1 MKGHGRLDIKRV
13 IPVMRKEFLQIKRD
27 PRSLGIALLA
37 PVVLLILYGYA
48 VTFDIKNIIISVVD
62 YDNTAYSR
70 QYVSKF
76 EASGYFTLYEE
87 ARNDMKKSVQALRVN
102 KVRAILTVPKGF
114 SSDLKSN
121 KRISVQLICDGSEPN
136 TSTVAIGYASAVTM
150 MYSRGIILEK
160 VKIRGINPK
169 SIPAVTAEPRV
180 WYNPQMKS
188 VNFIVPGLIAILMM
202 LIAGTLTSL
211 TVVREKERGT
221 FEQLISTPVK
231 PLELMAGKLFPY
243 VIIGFVDVIIVA
255 VVGMLWFKVP
265 FRGDVIAFLLMSVMF
280 IFTAMGMG
288 MLISSVA
295 PNQTIAVIGT
305 VMATMLPSILLS
317 GFVFP
322 VSSMPGVIQVISY
335 IVPAKYF
342 LTALRSLFLKPD
354 VGFNVLYPEALLL
367 LFFGLFFVVMSA
379 KRFKKNL

>member
-1 MKGHGRLDIKRV
+1 MKGQGRLDIKRV

-48 VTFDIKNIIISVVD
+48 VTFDIKNINISVVD

-76 EASGYFTLYEE
+76 EASGYFTLYES
-87 ARNDMKKSVQALRVN
+87 AYNDMKKSVEALRIN
-102 KVRAILTVPKGF
+102 KVRAILSVPKGF

-121 KRISVQLICDGSEPN
+121 KKTSVQLICDGSEPN
-136 TSTVAIGYASAVTM
+136 TSTVAIGYVSAITM
-150 MYSRGIILEK
+150 IYSRGIILEK
-160 VKIRGINPK
+160 VKTRGVNPK
-169 SIPAVTAEPRV
+169 NIPAVMAEPRV

-265 FRGDVIAFLLMSVMF
+265 FRGDLIAFLLMSVMF

-295 PNQTIAVIGT
+295 PNQTVAVIGT

-322 VSSMPGVIQVISY
+322 VASMPKVIQVISY
-335 IVPAKYF
+335 VVPAKYF
-342 LTALRSLFLKPD
+342 LTALRSLFLKPG

-367 LFFGLFFVVMSA
+367 FVFGLFFVAASA
-379 KRFKKNL
+379 KRFRKYM

>member
-1 MKGHGRLDIKRV
+1 MKGQGRLDIKRV

-48 VTFDIKNIIISVVD
+48 VTFDIKNINISVVD

-70 QYVSKF
+70 QYVSKI
-76 EASGYFTLYEE
+76 EASGYFTLYEP
-87 ARNDMKKSVQALRVN
+87 ARNDMKKSVEALRIN
-102 KVRAILTVPKGF
+102 KVRAILSVPKGF
-114 SSDLKSN
+114 SSDLKNN
-121 KRISVQLICDGSEPN
+121 KKTSVQLICDGSEPN
-136 TSTVAIGYASAVTM
+136 TSTVAIGYVSAVTM

-160 VKIRGINPK
+160 VKMRGVNPK
-169 SIPAVTAEPRV
+169 NIPAVMAEPRV

-265 FRGDVIAFLLMSVMF
+265 FRGDIIAFLLMSVMF

-295 PNQTIAVIGT
+295 PNQTVAVIGT

-322 VSSMPGVIQVISY
+322 VASMPKIIQVISY
-335 IVPAKYF
+335 VVPAKYF
-342 LTALRSLFLKPD
+342 LTALRSLFLKPG

-367 LFFGLFFVVMSA
+367 LVFGLFFVAASA
-379 KRFKKNL
+379 KRFRKYM

>member
-1 MKGHGRLDIKRV
+1 VKGQGRLDIKRV

-48 VTFDIKNIIISVVD
+48 VTFDIKNINISAVD

-76 EASGYFTLYEE
+76 EASGYFTLHEP
-87 ARNDMKKSVQALRVN
+87 ARNDMKKSVEALRIN
-102 KVRAILTVPKGF
+102 KVRAILSVPKGF

-121 KRISVQLICDGSEPN
+121 KKTSVQLICDGSEPN
-136 TSTVAIGYASAVTM
+136 TSTVAIGYVSAITM
-150 MYSRGIILEK
+150 IYSRGIILEK
-160 VKIRGINPK
+160 VKMRGVNPK
-169 SIPAVTAEPRV
+169 NIPAVMAEPRV

-265 FRGDVIAFLLMSVMF
+265 FRGDLIAFLLMSVMF

-295 PNQTIAVIGT
+295 PNQTVAVIGT

-322 VSSMPGVIQVISY
+322 VASMPKIIQVISY
-335 IVPAKYF
+335 VVPAKYF
-342 LTALRSLFLKPD
+342 LTALRSLFLKPG

-367 LFFGLFFVVMSA
+367 LVFGLFFVAASA
-379 KRFKKNL
+379 KRFRKYM

>member
-1 MKGHGRLDIKRV
+1 MKGQGRLDIKRV

-48 VTFDIKNIIISVVD
+48 VTFDIKNINISVVD

-76 EASGYFTLYEE
+76 EASGYFTLYEP
-87 ARNDMKKSVQALRVN
+87 AYNDMKKSVEALRVN
-102 KVRAILTVPKGF
+102 KVRAILSVPKGF

-121 KRISVQLICDGSEPN
+121 RKTSVQLICDGSEPN
-136 TSTVAIGYASAVTM
+136 TSTVAIGYVSAITII
-150 MYSRGIILEK
+150 YSRGIILEK
-160 VKIRGINPK
+160 VKMRGVNPK
-169 SIPAVTAEPRV
+169 NIPAVMAEPRV

-265 FRGDVIAFLLMSVMF
+265 FRGDLIAFLLMSVMF

-295 PNQTIAVIGT
+295 PNQTVAVIGT

-322 VSSMPGVIQVISY
+322 VASMPKIIQVISY
-335 IVPAKYF
+335 VVPAKYF
-342 LTALRSLFLKPD
+342 LTALRSLFLKPG

-367 LFFGLFFVVMSA
+367 LVFGLFFVAASA
-379 KRFKKNL
+379 KRFRKYM